1 MDARD
6 RYLAVFDDNAR
17 KKLDRVPTF
26 VQYIR
31 DEFIFQH
38 KDELFPK
45 NKEPLFQSQYFE
57 APRVLGFEAIFAG
70 FPPSVSFKTIRIED
84 ENGKRI
90 RINESGQ
97 ATRKKTE
104 FYEGGYI
111 NSLDILDNLRANFKR
126 VDRSEGIKRLLTIYE
141 KFAPKIFCV
150 LQVEGIFDR
159 LWQAMGM
166 NVFSRHFRKRTKLYR
181 ELIKFYAE
189 ILQTNIEGLI
199 EATGGKGRVVNILDD
214 VAFKGRPMI
223 SPERWEQDYL
233 PVYKEINS
241 IISDAGMIP
250 QKHSDGDVTTLIPSF
265 QKAGFLG
272 LQGWEGGAD
281 PFYINDKF
289 PDFVVIGFGDIS
301 AILPFGTLEQVDAH
315 VKQLMDA
322 LKENRHFVLAPSTVI
337 FKEIPIENVRA
348 FMNAAR
354 KYGNY

>member
-6 RYLAVFDDNAR
+6 RYLAVFDDDAR

-31 DEFIFQH
+31 DEFILQH

-45 NKEPLFQSQYFE
+45 NKEPLLNHQYFE
-57 APRVLGFEAIFAG
+57 APRVLGFDAVFAG
-70 FPPSVSFKTIRIED
+70 FPSSVTFRTIRVED
-84 ENGKRI
+84 DKGNKF

-97 ATRKKTE
+97 ATRKKSE
-104 FYEGGYI
+104 YYAGGHI
-111 NSLDILDNLRANFKR
+111 HSLEILDNLRANLKR
-126 VDRSEGIKRLLTIYE
+126 VDRSEEIKRILSYYE
-141 KFAPKIFCV
+141 KFAPVIFSV
-150 LQVEGIFDR
+150 LQVAGIFDR
-159 LWQAMGM
+159 VWQAMGM
-166 NVFSRHFRKRTKLYR
+166 SIFSRHFRKRTKLYR

-189 ILQTNIEGLI
+189 ILRTNIEGLI
-199 EATGGKGRVVNILDD
+199 EATGGRGKLVNILDD
-214 VAFKGRPMI
+214 VAFKGQPMI
-223 SPERWEQDYL
+223 SPERWEQDFL

-250 QKHSDGDVTTLIPSF
+250 QKHSDGDVTKLIPSL

-281 PFYINDKF
+281 PLHINDHF
-289 PDFVVIGFGDIS
+289 PDFVVIGFGDVS
-301 AILPFGTLEQVDAH
+301 DILPFGTLERVDDH

-337 FKEIPIENVRA
+337 FKEIPLENVRA
-348 FMNAAR
+348 FMNAAK